1 MKSYHEHITD
11 FIDAEILEGLLG
23 YGLFPNK
30 IPPFLTSK
38 PFYDYVVTN
47 TPVFNTKRNYD
58 YVSYENMRN
67 INVPRLLAIPHPF
80 GYALLCQFI
89 AKEWSKTQNYF
100 KDKTENQT
108 HKVSRVHLRKMIDK
122 HSLFEMNYKNFD
134 DDGFPENDLLIRS
147 NFIAKADISNCYPS
161 IYSHSISWALVG
173 KKEAKLKS
181 KPAFKNEW
189 FNKYDE
195 LSRKIK
201 NNETNGILIGPHTSN
216 LISEIVLVAIDLEM
230 ENKGYRFTR
239 YIDDYTCYVETYN
252 DAEQFFIDLSIELKK
267 FELSLNHKK
276 SEILTLPF
284 SLAETWLRKLKA
296 FHFPE
301 IVTKEGKHVLKIA
314 ELRSFLD
321 LTLDLMK
328 SEKEN
333 SAILSYAIKIISS
346 KYLGAHARTF
356 YFKRLHHLILLYPYL
371 LPYVDEYLLQPFNY
385 SKAQIKELL
394 DDILDY
400 SFQKNIPEA
409 TSYVLFL
416 ALKYD
421 ILLDKYYTTEILDR
435 EDCMAMLLLYLY
447 TLKQG
452 GGVRVFKTK
461 AEDLSKVE
469 FDKFWLF
476 IYEVLPNTKLK
487 DNFKQMKLDKLSFI
501 DEDFRS
507 KFLVPVRR
515 GCLPAIIL
523 PTINNLFGKK

>member
-1 MKSYHEHITD
+1 MKSYYEHIKDFTD
-11 FIDAEILEGLLG
+11 ADIYEGLLA

-38 PFYDYVVTN
+38 PFYDYVITN
-47 TPVFNTKRNYD
+47 TPVFNAKRSYD

-67 INVPRLLAIPHPF
+67 INVPRMLAIPHPS
-80 GYALLCQFI
+80 GYALLCKFI
-89 AKEWSKTQNYF
+89 SVEWSKTQNYF
-100 KDKTENQT
+100 KDKTEHQT
-108 HKVSRVHLRKMIDK
+108 HKISRVHLRNMQNKD
-122 HSLFEMNYKNFD
+122 SLFEMNYKNFD

-147 NFIAKADISNCYPS
+147 KYIAKADISNCYPS

-181 KPAFKNEW
+181 KPTFKNEW

-216 LISEIVLVAIDLEM
+216 LISEIVLVAIDLEL
-230 ENKGYRFTR
+230 EKKGYRFTR

-284 SLAETWLRKLKA
+284 SLSETWLRKLNA

-314 ELRSFLD
+314 ELKSFLD

-333 SAILSYAIKIISS
+333 SAILNYSIKIISS
-346 KYLGAHARTF
+346 KYLGVQARAF

-371 LPYVDEYLLQPFNY
+371 LPYIDDFVLYKFNY
-385 SKAQIKELL
+385 SNSQIKELL
-394 DDILDY
+394 DDVLDY
-400 SFQKNIPEA
+400 SIEKNIPEA
-409 TSYVLFL
+409 TSYVLYL
-416 ALKYD
+416 ALKYNITLGTD
-421 ILLDKYYTTEILDR
+421 YTTKILDR
-435 EDCMAMLLLYLY
+435 EDCISMLLMYLY
-447 TLKQG
+447 VLKQG
-452 GGVRVFKTK
+452 
-461 AEDLSKVE
+461 SKVKSFKRKAKQLNVTD
-469 FDKFWLF
+469 FDKYWLF
-476 IYEVLPNTKLK
+476 IYEVLPNTELK
-487 DNFKQMKLDKLSFI
+487 DNFVQMKKDKLSFI
-501 DEDFRS
+501 DPNFKSSYLAPINQGCVPALSSLISSVIKS
-507 KFLVPVRR
+507 K
-515 GCLPAIIL
+515 
-523 PTINNLFGKK
+523 

>member
-1 MKSYHEHITD
+1 MKSYYAHITD
-11 FIDAEILEGLLG
+11 FSNTEIYEGLLG
-23 YGLFPNK
+23 YGLFPNR

-38 PFYDYVVTN
+38 PFYDYVIAKA
-47 TPVFNTKRNYD
+47 PVFNAKRNYD

-67 INVPRLLAIPHPF
+67 INVPRMLAIPHPF

-89 AKEWSKTQNYF
+89 SKEWPNTQNYF
-100 KDKTENQT
+100 KEKTEHQK
-108 HKVSRVHLRKMIDK
+108 HKTSRVHLRKMRDK
-122 HSLFEMNYKNFD
+122 NSLFEMNYKNFD

-147 NFIAKADISNCYPS
+147 NYIAKADISNCYPS

-173 KKEAKLKS
+173 KTEAKLKS
-181 KPAFKNEW
+181 KPTFKNEW

-252 DAEQFFIDLSIELKK
+252 DAEQFFIDLSVELKK

-301 IVTKEGKHVLKIA
+301 IETNEGKHVLRIA

-333 SAILSYAIKIISS
+333 SAILSYSIKIISS
-346 KYLGAHARTF
+346 KYLGVQARVF

-371 LPYVDEYLLQPFNY
+371 LPYVDEYLLKPFNY
-385 SKAQIKELL
+385 SNAQIKELL
-394 DDILDY
+394 DDVIDY

-409 TSYVLFL
+409 ISYVIYL
-416 ALKYD
+416 ALKHNV
-421 ILLDKYYTTEILDR
+421 LLHKNYTTEILDR
-435 EDCMAMLLLYLY
+435 EDCVSMLLMYLY

-452 GGVRVFKTK
+452 ASIKVFRKK
-461 AEDLSKVE
+461 AKALSVLE
-469 FDKFWLF
+469 PDKYWLF
-476 IYEVLPNTKLK
+476 IYEVLPYNSLK
-487 DNFKQMKLDKLSFI
+487 DNFKQTKKDKLSFI
-501 DEDFRS
+501 DDDFRS
-507 KFLVPVRR
+507 KHLMPINK
-515 GCLPAIIL
+515 GCVSSVASIISSL
-523 PTINNLFGKK
+523 IKSK

>member
-1 MKSYHEHITD
+1 MKSYYKHINDFTD
-11 FIDAEILEGLLG
+11 TEILEGLLG

-30 IPPFLTSK
+30 VPPFLTSR
-38 PFYDYVVTN
+38 PFYDYVIDKS
-47 TPVFNTKRNYD
+47 PVFNSNKNYD
-58 YVSYENMRN
+58 YISYENMRN
-67 INVPRLLAIPHPF
+67 INVPRMLAIPHPF
-80 GYALLCQFI
+80 GYANLCQFI
-89 AKEWSKTQNYF
+89 AKEWNKTQNYF
-100 KDKTENQT
+100 KEKTENQK
-108 HKVSRVHLRKMIDK
+108 HKVSRVHLRKMQNKD
-122 HSLFEMNYKNFD
+122 SLFEMNYKNFD

-147 NFIAKADISNCYPS
+147 NYIAKADISNCYPS
-161 IYSHSISWALVG
+161 IYSHSISWALIG
-173 KKEAKLKS
+173 KTEAKLKS
-181 KPAFKNEW
+181 GKKFDKEW

-195 LSRKIK
+195 LTRKIK

-252 DAEQFFIDLSIELKK
+252 DAEQFFIDLSVELKK

-284 SLAETWLRKLKA
+284 ALSETWLRKLKA

-333 SAILSYAIKIISS
+333 SAILSYSIKIISS
-346 KYLGAHARTF
+346 KYLGVQARAF

-371 LPYVDEYLLQPFNY
+371 LPYVDDYLLQPFNY
-385 SKAQIKELL
+385 SNAQIKELL
-394 DDILDY
+394 NDILDY

-421 ILLDKYYTTEILDR
+421 ILLDKDYTTVILDR
-435 EDCMAMLLLYLY
+435 EDCMSMLLMYLY
-447 TLKQG
+447 SLKHS
-452 GGVRVFKTK
+452 RSIRIFRKK
-461 AEDLSKVE
+461 AKDLSNLE
-469 FDKFWLF
+469 PDKYWLF
-476 IYEVLPNTKLK
+476 IYEVLPYNSLK
-487 DNFKQMKLDKLSFI
+487 DNFKQMKKDKLSFI
-501 DEDFRS
+501 NDDFSS
-507 KFLVPVRR
+507 KYLVPINK
-515 GCLPAIIL
+515 GCVSTLSSVLSSVI
-523 PTINNLFGKK
+523 KSK

>member
-1 MKSYHEHITD
+1 MKSYYEHITD
-11 FIDAEILEGLLG
+11 FTDTDIYEGLLG

-38 PFYDYVVTN
+38 PFYDYVIAN
-47 TPVFNTKRNYD
+47 APVFNAKRNYD

-67 INVPRLLAIPHPF
+67 INVPRMLAIPHPF

-89 AKEWSKTQNYF
+89 SKEWSNTQNYF
-100 KDKTENQT
+100 KEKTEHQK
-108 HKVSRVHLRKMIDK
+108 HKTSRVHLRKMRDK
-122 HSLFEMNYKNFD
+122 NSLFEMNYKNFD

-147 NFIAKADISNCYPS
+147 NYIVKADISNCYPS

-173 KKEAKLKS
+173 KNNAKLKS
-181 KPAFKNEW
+181 GKKNNNEW

-216 LISEIVLVAIDLEM
+216 LLSEIVLVAIDLEM

-239 YIDDYTCYVETYN
+239 YIDDYTCYVPTF
-252 DAEQFFIDLSIELKK
+252 DRAEQFFIDLSTELKK

-276 SEILTLPF
+276 SEVLTLPF
-284 SLAETWLRKLKA
+284 ALSETWLRKLKA

-301 IVTKEGKHVLKIA
+301 IITKEGKHVLKIA
-314 ELRSFLD
+314 ELKSFLD

-333 SAILSYAIKIISS
+333 SAILSYSIKIISS
-346 KYLGAHARTF
+346 KYLGVQARTF
-356 YFKRLHHLILLYPYL
+356 YFKRLHHLILMYPYL
-371 LPYVDEYLLQPFNY
+371 LPYVDEFVLSAFNY
-385 SKAQIKELL
+385 SNSQIKELL
-394 DDILDY
+394 DDVLNY

-409 TSYVLFL
+409 TSYVLYL

-421 ILLDKYYTTEILDR
+421 VLLNKDYKAEILDR
-435 EDCMAMLLLYLY
+435 EDCVAMLLLYLY

-461 AEDLSKVE
+461 AEDLSKVD

-507 KFLVPVRR
+507 RYLVPINK
-515 GCLPAIIL
+515 GCVSSVASIISSVL
-523 PTINNLFGKK
+523 KSK

>member
-1 MKSYHEHITD
+1 MISYNTHIAGFTNS
-11 FIDAEILEGLLG
+11 EILEGLLG

-38 PFYDYVVTN
+38 PFYDYVIDKSPT
-47 TPVFNTKRNYD
+47 FAKKEYD

-67 INVPRLLAIPHPF
+67 INVPRMLSIPHPF
-80 GYALLCQFI
+80 GYANLCQFI
-89 AKEWSKTQNYF
+89 ASEWTNTQNYF
-100 KDKTENQT
+100 KEKTEHQK
-108 HKVSRVHLRKMIDK
+108 HKISRVHLRKLYNK
-122 HSLFEMNYKNFD
+122 NSLFEMNYKNFD

-147 NFIAKADISNCYPS
+147 NYIAKADISNCYPS
-161 IYSHSISWALVG
+161 MYSHSVSWALVG
-173 KKEAKLKS
+173 KNEAKLKS
-181 KPAFKNEW
+181 AKSFKNEW

-216 LISEIVLVAIDLEM
+216 LISEIILVAIDLEM
-230 ENKGYRFTR
+230 ENRGYRFTR
-239 YIDDYTCYVETYN
+239 YIDDYTCYVPTHN

-267 FELSLNHKK
+267 FELTLNHKK

-284 SLAETWLRKLKA
+284 ALSETWVRKLNA
-296 FHFPE
+296 FHFPD
-301 IVTKEGKHVLKIA
+301 IKTRDDKHVLKIG

-333 SAILSYAIKIISS
+333 SSILSYAIKIISG
-346 KYLGAHARTF
+346 KYLGYRARVF
-356 YFKRLHHLILLYPYL
+356 YFKRLHHLILMYPYL
-371 LPYVDEYLLQPFNY
+371 LPYLDEYVLSPFIF
-385 SKAQIKELL
+385 SHEQIKELL
-394 DDILDY
+394 DDILEF

-416 ALKYD
+416 ALKYNVKLEED
-421 ILLDKYYTTEILDR
+421 YTTEILSR
-435 EDCMAMLLLYLY
+435 EDCVSMLLLYLY

-452 GGVRVFKTK
+452 RKVKVFKTK
-461 AEDLSKVE
+461 AEELSKLD

-501 DEDFRS
+501 DKEFSDNYLMPIN
-507 KFLVPVRR
+507 K
-515 GCLPAIIL
+515 GCLPAISL
-523 PTINNLFGKK
+523 PGTINNILGIR